1 MNALLILPISF
12 LMDIFINKFKIDIF
26 AYIKILF
33 DKIRIVLS
41 EKVYKENKILELLF
55 GSIISILIV
64 GIIFLISFYLL
75 KLFYG
80 IHFLFG
86 LIIELILFYNILE
99 IRKPLEFSSSV
110 YGILQYNNF
119 DKARDML
126 KENLKIDTEDM
137 EEETIIKRTIEYS
150 TITSA
155 ENSIYLMILFIIGGI
170 PICFLYKTISALS
183 KNEVAI
189 DENTDK
195 RLFEILTVKICFLIN
210 AILSLCAFLLYTISA
225 LFLKCRFKNSFAIL
239 KKDGKDGKAILECAI
254 AGSLDIELG
263 GDYFK
268 DGELFEREN
277 VGDYMEELNYK
288 LIEKVNKILLMGNI
302 SSLCVSIIIKLIL
315 MLLSSIFLVGV

>member
-12 LMDIFINKFKIDIF
+12 LMDIFLNKFKIDIF

-33 DKIRIVLS
+33 DKIRNILS

-64 GIIFLISFYLL
+64 GIIFLISFNLIN
-75 KLFYG
+75 LFYR

-86 LIIELILFYNILE
+86 LIVELILFYNILE
-99 IRKPLEFSSSV
+99 IRKPLEFGSSI

-119 DKARDML
+119 DKAREIL
-126 KENLKIDTEDM
+126 RENLKIDTEDM
-137 EEETIIKRTIEYS
+137 EEETIIKRTIEYA

-195 RLFEILTVKICFLIN
+195 RLFEILAVKICFLIN
-210 AILSLCAFLLYTISA
+210 VILSLFAFLLYTISA

-239 KKDGKDGKAILECAI
+239 KKDGKDSKAILECAI

-302 SSLCVSIIIKLIL
+302 LSLSVSIIIKLLL
-315 MLLSSIFLVGV
+315 MLLSSIIFN

>member
-26 AYIKILF
+26 AHIKILF
-33 DKIRIVLS
+33 DKIINILS

-55 GSIISILIV
+55 GTIISILIV

-75 KLFYG
+75 KLFYR

-99 IRKPLEFSSSV
+99 IRKPLEFGSSV

-119 DKARDML
+119 DKARDIL
-126 KENLKIDTEDM
+126 RENLKIDTEDM
-137 EEETIIKRTIEYS
+137 EEETIIKRTIEYT

-183 KNEVAI
+183 KNETVI

-210 AILSLCAFLLYTISA
+210 VILSLCAFLLYTISA

-239 KKDGKDGKAILECAI
+239 KKDGKDSKAILECAI

-268 DGELFEREN
+268 DGELYEREN
-277 VGDYMEELNYK
+277 IGDYMEELNYK

-302 SSLCVSIIIKLIL
+302 SSLCVSILIKLIL
-315 MLLSSIFLVGV
+315 MLLFSIFFN

>member
-12 LMDIFINKFKIDIF
+12 LMDIFLNKFKIDIF

-33 DKIRIVLS
+33 DKIRNVLS

-55 GSIISILIV
+55 GSIISILII
-64 GIIFLISFYLL
+64 GIIFLISFNLMN
-75 KLFYG
+75 LFYR

-86 LIIELILFYNILE
+86 LIVELILFYNILE
-99 IRKPLEFSSSV
+99 IRKPLEFGSSI

-119 DKARDML
+119 DKAREIL
-126 KENLKIDTEDM
+126 RENLKIDAEDM
-137 EEETIIKRTIEYS
+137 EEETIIKRTIEYA

-189 DENTDK
+189 DENTDR
-195 RLFEILTVKICFLIN
+195 RLFEILAVKICFLIN
-210 AILSLCAFLLYTISA
+210 VILSLFAFLLYTISA

-239 KKDGKDGKAILECAI
+239 KKDGKDSKAILECAI

-302 SSLCVSIIIKLIL
+302 SSLSVSIIIKLLL
-315 MLLSSIFLVGV
+315 MLLSSIFFNF

>member
-12 LMDIFINKFKIDIF
+12 LMDIFLNKFKIDIF

-33 DKIRIVLS
+33 DKIRNVLS
-41 EKVYKENKILELLF
+41 EKVYKENKIFELLF
-55 GSIISILIV
+55 GSIISILII
-64 GIIFLISFYLL
+64 GIIFLISFNLMN
-75 KLFYG
+75 LFYR

-86 LIIELILFYNILE
+86 LIVELILFYNILE
-99 IRKPLEFSSSV
+99 IRKPLEFGSSI

-119 DKARDML
+119 DKAREIL
-126 KENLKIDTEDM
+126 RENLKIDAEDM
-137 EEETIIKRTIEYS
+137 EEETIIKRTIEYA

-189 DENTDK
+189 DENTDR
-195 RLFEILTVKICFLIN
+195 RLFEILAVKICFLIN
-210 AILSLCAFLLYTISA
+210 VILSLFAFLLYTISA

-239 KKDGKDGKAILECAI
+239 KKDGKDSKAILECAI

-302 SSLCVSIIIKLIL
+302 SSLSVSIIIKLLL
-315 MLLSSIFLVGV
+315 MLLSSIFFNF

>member
-12 LMDIFINKFKIDIF
+12 LMDIFLNKFKIDIF

-33 DKIRIVLS
+33 DKIRNILS
-41 EKVYKENKILELLF
+41 EKVYKENKILEFIF
-55 GSIISILIV
+55 GSIVSILIV
-64 GIIFLISFYLL
+64 GIIFLISFNLIN
-75 KLFYG
+75 LFYR

-86 LIIELILFYNILE
+86 LIVELILFYNILE
-99 IRKPLEFSSSV
+99 IRKPLEFGSSI

-119 DKARDML
+119 DKAREIL
-126 KENLKIDTEDM
+126 KENLKIDAEDM
-137 EEETIIKRTIEYS
+137 EEETIIKRTIEYA

-195 RLFEILTVKICFLIN
+195 RLFEILAVKICFLIN
-210 AILSLCAFLLYTISA
+210 VILSLFAFLLYTISA

-239 KKDGKDGKAILECAI
+239 KKDGKDSKAILECAI

-288 LIEKVNKILLMGNI
+288 LIEKVNKILLMANI
-302 SSLCVSIIIKLIL
+302 SSLSVSIIIKLLL
-315 MLLSSIFLVGV
+315 MLLSSIIFN